1 MMLEMRAAHRIRCPL
16 DILPSDDST
25 PIRESRR
32 YTLGLLAVEPTASPG
47 PLRPSLSII
56 GIPGAEG
63 TGPPT
68 ERPYVPSSQDPV
80 LIRILSPA
88 NRTGLIST

>member
-1 MMLEMRAAHRIRCPL
+1 MEDTSI
-16 DILPSDDST
+16 I
-25 PIRESRR
+25 ESRR
-32 YTLGLLAVEPTASPG
+32 YTLGLLAAEPTTPPDG
-47 PLRPSLSII
+47 PLKPSRSIL

-68 ERPYVPSSQDPV
+68 ERLYAPSSPVPV